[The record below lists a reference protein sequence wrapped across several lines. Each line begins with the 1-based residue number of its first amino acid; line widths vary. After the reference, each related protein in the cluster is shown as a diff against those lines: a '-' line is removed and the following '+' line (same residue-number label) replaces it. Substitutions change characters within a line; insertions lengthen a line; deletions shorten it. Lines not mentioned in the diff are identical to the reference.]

1 MTRQIKPSTSTQFPV
16 GSKVKITNSGHCYST
31 YKDMAQYLGIE
42 DTYKWGKNPFNQGD
56 IGVVVARATHETSSY
71 GEVFAVKVGDKVGM
85 IGYRGLVEHEEL
97 KPILFDEMREGQVV
111 RFTKFKGHEHWDF
124 VVGKDYTVECDEYGY
139 TGHTVHT
146 GPRDR
151 TGSIPSCKWGDWE
164 WVLVS
169 EAPQTGKGRLP
180 QYELAPLGRE
190 VKELTQYFATAPE
203 WATHVGSDSQGV
215 YYFDH
220 HPHIYKSSFT
230 HEVAFLKG
238 LLPSSHRYKSLY
250 NSYKVGATDTLKVA
264 LIPRATAPQE
274 PTIDEVKAELATVK
288 AKLWEAEQKLAKIKA
303 AL

>member
-16 GSKVKITNSGHCYST
+16 GSKVKVLDSGNCYSG
-31 YKDMAQYLGIE
+31 YQQMARYMGVDIRIPF
-42 DTYKWGKNPFNQGD
+42 NPFINGEV
-56 IGVVVARATHETSSY
+56 GVVVAKAMHEDQER
-71 GEVFAVKVGDKVGM
+71 EVLAVRVDRG
-85 IGYRGLVEHEEL
+85 IGLIDVKGVVEHEEL

-111 RFTKFKGHEHWDF
+111 RFTKFKGHEYWDF

-139 TGHTVHT
+139 TG
-146 GPRDR
+146 PRNP

-180 QYELAPLGRE
+180 QYELAPLGRAA
-190 VKELTQYFATAPE
+190 KKFTTQYFATAPE

-288 AKLWEAEQKLAKIKA
+288 AKLWEAEQKLNQIKEI
-303 AL
+303 L